1 MKGHIRPRV
10 RRKEPAGKKRSC
22 RRWQLVVDDI
32 KDESGKRKQRYRAF
46 EGSKADAER
55 ALRKFIEE
63 VETGFAST
71 AEGTTLANYLER
83 WLGHVSTR
91 LRPRSLASYRQL
103 AELHVIPYLGQQKLS
118 ELRPMHV
125 QDLYQKLLAR
135 GRRTK
140 NGGELSANSVLHV
153 HRVLFSA
160 LKQAV
165 RWRLVPTNVAEA
177 VEPPRIRRTEMRT
190 LDAAEVRRLLG
201 AAEKSRLYEV
211 ILIAVTTGMRRGE
224 ILGLRWADVDFD
236 RSRITVSSA
245 LQLDGSLAE
254 PKTPRSRRDVGM
266 PTTLRDVLR
275 THKARQNEDKLALGA
290 GYVDQGLVFA
300 NESGGS
306 WKADG
311 ISTLYRG
318 IVKRAGLGTLR
329 FHDLRHTAA
338 SLMLQEGLPI
348 TTVAAILGHANT
360 STTLSVYGHAIKG
373 SEQGAAVLMEGILQ
387 GTAQGPLNLGG
398 RPGGESRWPNEGQ
411 IDPQSLVISEKAL

>member
-1 MKGHIRPRV
+1 
-10 RRKEPAGKKRSC
+10 
-22 RRWQLVVDDI
+22 
-32 KDESGKRKQRYRAF
+32 
-46 EGSKADAER
+46 
-55 ALRKFIEE
+55 
-63 VETGFAST
+63 
-71 AEGTTLANYLER
+71 
-83 WLGHVSTR
+83 
-91 LRPRSLASYRQL
+91 
-103 AELHVIPYLGQQKLS
+103 
-118 ELRPMHV
+118 
-125 QDLYQKLLAR
+125 
-135 GRRTK
+135 
-140 NGGELSANSVLHV
+140 
-153 HRVLFSA
+153 VLFSA

-190 LDAAEVRRLLG
+190 LDAAEVRRLLS
-201 AAEKSRLYEV
+201 AAQGSRLYEV

-290 GYVDQGLVFA
+290 GYVDRGLVFA

-338 SLMLQEGLPI
+338 SLMLEEGLPI

-360 STTLSVYGHAIKG
+360 STTLSVYAHAIKG
-373 SEQGAAVLMEGILQ
+373 SEQGAAVLMEGIVQ
-387 GTAQGPLNLGG
+387 GTAPGPLNLDG

-411 IDPQSLVISEKAL
+411 IDPQASVSQEKAL